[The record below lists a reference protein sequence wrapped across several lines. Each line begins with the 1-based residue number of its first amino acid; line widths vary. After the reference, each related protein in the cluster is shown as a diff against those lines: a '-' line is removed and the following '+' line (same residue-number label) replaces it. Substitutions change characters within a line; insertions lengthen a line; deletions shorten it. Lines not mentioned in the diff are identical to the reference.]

1 MAASRQRHHRSARA
15 GHLRTSGDSNNEP
28 GACCMSQR
36 EQRHRRALTTLLTA
50 AVLTA
55 FGASAATHCVGV
67 CPSLITQPPSGGA
80 AAADAMG

>member
-1 MAASRQRHHRSARA
+1 
-15 GHLRTSGDSNNEP
+15 
-28 GACCMSQR
+28 MSQR